1 MFSAH
6 KKNVPSLAFEL
17 LVKCIVSDLNP
28 GLKWH
33 EFWTIY
39 VNFTWW
45 GGKNKP
51 KLFVFHLL
59 VKGPTVCSVALNKK
73 YNMGFEFSAKAC
85 QS

>member
-1 MFSAH
+1 MYI
-6 KKNVPSLAFEL
+6 PSLALEL
-17 LVKCIVSDLNP
+17 SVKCIVSDLNP

-39 VNFTWW
+39 VNFTWYRV
-45 GGKNKP
+45 GKINRNFLSFIFWLKR
-51 KLFVFHLL
+51 
-59 VKGPTVCSVALNKK
+59 PTVCSVALNKK